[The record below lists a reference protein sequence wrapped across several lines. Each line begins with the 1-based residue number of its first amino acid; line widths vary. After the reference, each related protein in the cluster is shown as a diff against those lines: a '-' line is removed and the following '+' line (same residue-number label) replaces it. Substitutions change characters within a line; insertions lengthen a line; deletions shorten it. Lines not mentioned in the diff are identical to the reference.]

1 MTNRKKRLKKGIE
14 SLNEQIRIHE
24 EKRKKA
30 EKEGLDELVNYY
42 NKEIISKEETM
53 RKKKGILDKQ

>member
-24 EKRKKA
+24 GKRKKA
-30 EKEGLDELVNYY
+30 EEEGLDELVNYY
-42 NKEIISKEETM
+42 GKEIASKEETM
-53 RKKKGILDKQ
+53 RKKKKILEKQ